1 MRKNTIDIPQEEMD
15 RFHKVMDAE
24 RTEQDARLEKLIESE
39 KANIPSNEAIIKMI
53 PSKAVRE
60 YLQKIGHQFSERD
73 RYLLWLYLDPKKE
86 DESEELWEKGRY
98 VSVPHPFRRGDIV
111 VCYASCPAFTNSG
124 EHKGK
129 YEIGIMQSFADAD
142 AWTEWDN
149 AVKTRLKS
157 VTDFSDVST
166 TVEFLYPDGSF
177 SHEHPNPMELEF
189 ARDVEGA
196 LLEDTPKT
204 DYLEVASDLMKGD
217 GSIELFQMYRDDY
230 LESAQHLNELLES
243 IRYELHEYV
252 WENFNSYRKLY
263 IPDDSLPIKK
273 LTKEQKDEAYNYV
286 WRMEHN
292 VKTIE
297 DNMKDLAIPTATLK
311 TAFKKGLPHKRD
323 EEIESEKTYLK
334 ETGSIISDIYEDYKL
349 AQTQVKL
356 FTEMQNAPRKQFYQ
370 VRLLKAIGKAE
381 KMLNGLIEI
390 TGVKGQTLSDE
401 DVTKTDMGI
410 TISKEFLSE
419 NEFLFTNVAEH

>member
-15 RFHKVMDAE
+15 RFHKAMDAE
-24 RTEQDARLEKLIESE
+24 RSEQDARLEKLIESE

-111 VCYASCPAFTNSG
+111 VCYDSCPAFTNSG

-196 LLEDTPKT
+196 LPEDTPKT
-204 DYLEVASDLMKGD
+204 DYLEVASDLIKGD

-263 IPDDSLPIKK
+263 IPDDSLPIQK

-297 DNMKDLAIPTATLK
+297 NHMKDLAIPTATLK

-370 VRLLKAIGKAE
+370 VRLLKAIEKAE

-390 TGVKGQTLSDE
+390 TGVKSQTLSDE
-401 DVTKTDMGI
+401 DVFSTGNQIIDKHIEAFKNLADGE
-410 TISKEFLSE
+410 K
-419 NEFLFTNVAEH
+419 

>member
-1 MRKNTIDIPQEEMD
+1 MRKNTFNIPQEEMD
-15 RFHKVMDAE
+15 RFHKAMDAE

-39 KANIPSNEAIIKMI
+39 KANIPSNEEIIKMI
-53 PSKAVRE
+53 PSKAVSE

-111 VCYASCPAFTNSG
+111 VCYASCLAFTNSG

-149 AVKTRLKS
+149 VVKTRLKS

-189 ARDVEGA
+189 ARDVKGA
-196 LLEDTPKT
+196 LPEDSPKT

-243 IRYELHEYV
+243 IRHELHEYV

-263 IPDDSLPIKK
+263 IPDDSLPIQK
-273 LTKEQKDEAYNYV
+273 LTKEQKDEADNYV

-401 DVTKTDMGI
+401 DV
-410 TISKEFLSE
+410 LSTGNQIIDKHIE
-419 NEFLFTNVAEH
+419 AFKNLSGGKK